1 MIGGNTVLRFESS
14 TTSSNTI
21 GEPVLAWSPVGELT
35 GWLDLRS
42 ETGHLGYTAYNAP
55 IAESTHV
62 FLADYDATIAAAK
75 CEGCRAIEVIIT
87 PDGQRHDGQRYDVQM
102 IDDPMRIHRQL
113 EIYLKHTGGQ

>member
-1 MIGGNTVLRFESS
+1 MIEGNTVLRFERA
-14 TTSSNTI
+14 TTSSNAI
-21 GEPVLAWSPVGELT
+21 GEDVSTWSTVGELT

-42 ETGHLGYTAYNAP
+42 ESGHLGYTAYNAP

-75 CEGCRAIEVIIT
+75 CEGCRAVEVIET
-87 PDGQRHDGQRYDVQM
+87 PDGQRHDGDRYDVQL
-102 IDDPMRIHRQL
+102 IDDPMRMHRQL

>member
-1 MIGGNTVLRFESS
+1 MIGGNTVLRFESA
-14 TTSSNTI
+14 TTQSNVI
-21 GEPVLAWSPVGELT
+21 GEPVLDWSPVGELT

-42 ETGHLGYTAYNAP
+42 ETGRLGYTTYNAP

-75 CEGCRAIEVIIT
+75 CESCRAVEIIVA
-87 PDGQRHDGQRYDVQM
+87 PDGQRHDGQRFDVQM
-102 IDDPMRIHRQL
+102 IDDPMRMHRQL

>member
-1 MIGGNTVLRFESS
+1 MIGGNTVLRLERS
-14 TTSSNTI
+14 TTTKSQI
-21 GEPVLAWSPVGELT
+21 GEDVSTWSKVGELT

-42 ETGHLGYTAYNAP
+42 ESGHLGYTTYNAP

-75 CEGCRAIEVIIT
+75 TEGCRAVEVIET
-87 PDGQRHDGQRYDVQM
+87 PEGDRYDGDRYDVQL
-102 IDDPMRIHRQL
+102 IDDPMRMHRQL